1 MRGPHHFAAGE
12 DVDRAAGDCSS
23 VTTEMTACSSMSA
36 LARLVTG
43 AVSDGL
49 NVKLVV
55 NAR

>member
-1 MRGPHHFAAGE
+1 MLIALPAIA
-12 DVDRAAGDCSS
+12 VS

>member
-1 MRGPHHFAAGE
+1 
-12 DVDRAAGDCSS
+12 
-23 VTTEMTACSSMSA
+23 MSA